1 MAEETLDP
9 VLPDGVDGEA
19 YKQIRRL
26 MRLSVLRIWRTDQ
39 VIAGVDPWSV
49 VDEAWSSMAASGF
62 RSKGPFLPFA
72 LAVAHNKALD
82 ALNRAEAKRRDR
94 SLHEPISTGT
104 EDAEGLVLADVA
116 AGSGGAEADYFS
128 EQEHLETV
136 QQLALAEEAI
146 DRALSDTERAV
157 FTAVQRDGK
166 SRAAVGRDLD
176 PPLTGQRVGQ
186 IVASALFKVR
196 RYMEEHE
203 KERSR

>member
-9 VLPDGVDGEA
+9 VLPDGVDADG
-19 YKQIRRL
+19 YNQIRRL

-39 VIAGVDPWSV
+39 VIAGMDPWSV
-49 VDEAWSSMAASGF
+49 VDEAWSSMAAGGF

-72 LAVAHNKALD
+72 LAVAHNKAVD
-82 ALNRAEAKRRDR
+82 ALNRAEARRRDR
-94 SLHEPISTGT
+94 SLYEPISTAPD
-104 EDAEGLVLADVA
+104 DAESLVLADVA
-116 AGSGGAEADYFS
+116 VASGGAEADYFS

-166 SRAAVGRDLD
+166 SRAAVGRELD

-186 IVASALFKVR
+186 IVAASLIKVR
-196 RYMEEHE
+196 RYMEENQKE
-203 KERSR
+203 KSE